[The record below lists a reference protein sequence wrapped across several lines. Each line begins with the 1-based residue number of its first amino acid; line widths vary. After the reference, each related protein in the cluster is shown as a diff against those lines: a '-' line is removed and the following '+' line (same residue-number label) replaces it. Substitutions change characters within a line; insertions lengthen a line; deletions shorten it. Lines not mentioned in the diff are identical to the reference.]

1 MKNKKLILSITAGL
15 LFSTSLGGYFIYSQ
29 GNQDDKAPTE
39 KVEKKSV
46 PKKDKKTTLSKE
58 EQKQVNKIQLE
69 ENPNS
74 AINQSLSNSER
85 NLLSQIQSNDTQ
97 QLIARVDQKET
108 EKPVLLVSADDT
120 KNDNKVVV
128 TPIPDKPS
136 EPKPTEPLPGDG
148 NNGGNNGGEVEPPA
162 VINTP
167 PVLETQ
173 SLSFHVGSEFNEE
186 TVRQSVNVYDEE
198 DGDLT
203 AQVVIDLTGV
213 NRNLEGTYPIVYSV
227 TDSNKATVTV
237 TNYVTVINV
246 APEIRNARD
255 RVIHVNEQFNLER
268 ALQGVSVYDYEEGDL
283 TSKLQVD
290 QVQLQSIQE
299 ALIRR
304 IEGDFSLT
312 YSVSD
317 SYGKSDRKTITIS
330 IVNDAPVLSGLSDLT
345 LHLGQ
350 EFTSENALEG
360 VSANDYEDGDITQSI
375 KVNEEQLNVI
385 QEALAGNEEGSF
397 ELNYSVKDSSGKEAS
412 INRVIKLV
420 NDAPVITLPAEEIT
434 INTGDVFNVLEG
446 VSAFDT
452 EDMEITDRIVVTGS
466 VNTEIPGTTVISYDV
481 TDSNGKK
488 AETKQVIVHVV
499 DKESEETVNEA

>member
-1 MKNKKLILSITAGL
+1 MKNKKIILSVTAGL

-39 KVEKKSV
+39 KVEKKST

-74 AINQSLSNSER
+74 AINQSLNNSER
-85 NLLSQIQSNDTQ
+85 NLLSQIRSNDTQ

-186 TVRQSVNVYDEE
+186 TVRQSVNAYDEE

-255 RVIHVNEQFNLER
+255 RVIHVNEQFSLER

-330 IVNDAPVLSGLSDLT
+330 IVNDAPVLSGLGSLK

-350 EFTSENALEG
+350 EFTIENALEG
-360 VSANDYEDGDITQSI
+360 VTANDYEDGDITQSI
-375 KVNEEQLNVI
+375 KVNEEQLSLI
-385 QEALAGNEEGSF
+385 QEALAGNDEGRF
-397 ELNYSVKDSSGKEAS
+397 ELNYSVKDSSGKETS
-412 INRVIKLV
+412 VDRIIELV
-420 NDAPVITLPAEEIT
+420 NDAPVITLPADEIT